1 MIDRWI
7 NKTLGLLALLLLI
20 GVSLPYIRRAF
31 VVAPAEIS
39 RVFQDIGFPIDQMDP
54 LLIIC
59 AIPFVV
65 GCLVRLLRW
74 RQNQGEARYRTSQQ
88 RRIRRSPRRSTGDVP
103 LNGRRKRRKDPDPP
117 LRF

>member
-20 GVSLPYIRRAF
+20 GVSLPYVRRAL
-31 VVAPAEIS
+31 VVAPTKIN
-39 RVFQDIGFPIDQMDP
+39 RVFQDIGLPIDQMDP
-54 LLIIC
+54 IGSIC
-59 AIPFVV
+59 AVLFGV
-65 GCLVRLLRW
+65 GCLVRFLRW
-74 RQNQGEARYRTSQQ
+74 RQNKGEARYRTSQQ

-103 LNGRRKRRKDPDPP
+103 LHGRRKRSKDPDPP